1 MAVAHRSAFY
11 RLLGGAGADH
21 KEMDTHV
28 LGAFK
33 KHVVKS
39 CHVDKLLIKAV
50 GTNGQIRKQQNVLG
64 GFNFACTADRP
75 TCAILVVIL
84 FFF

>member
-1 MAVAHRSAFY
+1 MAHRFAFY

-33 KHVVKS
+33 KHVKS
-39 CHVDKLLIKAV
+39 CHVIS
-50 GTNGQIRKQQNVLG
+50 
-64 GFNFACTADRP
+64 FS
-75 TCAILVVIL
+75 
-84 FFF
+84 